1 MNPREKPRGVLQ
13 MKFYFIKAGLSV
25 YNVLNFIVVTT
36 TSILFNGF
44 LVPSRWKKPVFWR
57 DEEGLG
63 VPTREKRTNPERVTN
78 RRRAP
83 SEGSPSSSQVV
94 CR

>member
-1 MNPREKPRGVLQ
+1 

-36 TSILFNGF
+36 STLLNGF
-44 LVPSRWKKPVFWR
+44 WIPSKWKKPVFWR
-57 DEEGLG
+57 DEERLG
-63 VPTREKRTNPERVTN
+63 APTLEKRTNPERVTN

-83 SEGSPSSSQVV
+83 SEGSPSSSRAV
-94 CR
+94 CQ